1 MTLTAYSPPRNIAAK
16 FKRRATQRYA
26 ARPATL
32 RFDQPILSISFDDFP
47 VSAAEH
53 GAAVLEAHG
62 ARGTYY
68 ASAGLA
74 QTEGPCGLNFSAGHL
89 SALAARGH
97 EIGCHTFGHEDCARR
112 SALET
117 LRDLAQN
124 RDALAVMGA
133 PAAAQT
139 LAFPYGETTIELKQ
153 SLPPRYRCARGIL
166 PGLNVGAADLAQLH
180 AYALFG
186 ANWRGNLRHALKRA
200 AKKKAWVIGFTHDVS
215 AAPSPWGAHISEL
228 DALLSQAQT
237 LGFAILPVNEALD
250 RRRP

>member
-1 MTLTAYSPPRNIAAK
+1 MTLSAYSPPRGIAAK
-16 FKRRATQRYA
+16 FKRRATQRHA
-26 ARPATL
+26 ARPVTL
-32 RFDQPILSISFDDFP
+32 HFDQPILSISFDDFP
-47 VSAAEH
+47 ISAAEQ
-53 GAAVLEAHG
+53 GAAILEARG

-68 ASAGLA
+68 ASAGLT
-74 QTEGPCGLNFSAGHL
+74 QTEGPCGPNFGAEHL
-89 SALAARGH
+89 AYLAARGH

-124 RDALAVMGA
+124 RDALEAMGVPA
-133 PAAAQT
+133 PAQT

-166 PGLNVGAADLAQLH
+166 PGLNAGAADLAQLR

-186 ANWRGNLRHALKRA
+186 ANWRGRLRHALKRA

-215 AAPSPWGAHISEL
+215 ATPSPWGTNASDL
-228 DALLSQAQT
+228 DGLLSEAQA

-250 RRRP
+250 RRCP